1 MSKDG
6 LGRIDFALTRKLTRR
21 ISTSFLY
28 SLLLDWHLIPLSA
41 NLPAVRI
48 ADPQRAG
55 KGLSSRTGGR
65 LRLPALNPDQA
76 FSGSRRTVTPLR
88 TALPVSGSRRFC
100 HPPEAGRD
108 PAEITAR
115 RPEITLEPPEIT
127 ASQPRITVFPDR
139 IAVIP
144 DRITVIPG

>member
-1 MSKDG
+1 MG
-6 LGRIDFALTRKLTRR
+6 NAVRIDSAAELGCWYR
-21 ISTSFLY
+21 
-28 SLLLDWHLIPLSA
+28 SA

-88 TALPVSGSRRFC
+88 TAS
-100 HPPEAGRD
+100 
-108 PAEITAR
+108 
-115 RPEITLEPPEIT
+115 EIT

-144 DRITVIPG
+144 DRITVIPNRITVIPG